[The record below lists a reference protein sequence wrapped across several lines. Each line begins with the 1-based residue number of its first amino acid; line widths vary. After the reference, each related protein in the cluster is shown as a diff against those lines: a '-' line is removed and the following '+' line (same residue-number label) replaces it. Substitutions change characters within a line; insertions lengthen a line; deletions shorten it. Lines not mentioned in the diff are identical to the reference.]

1 MKQRIVFDGPAAIA
15 AANLQKPDVVLLDL
29 SLPGMS
35 GIEVAA
41 ELRRDPERS
50 RCVLVAITGH
60 GKDSVPSPSPF
71 DGYFAKPLDF
81 VSLLAYLSE
90 ISGQAGT
97 VILDAGRRLR
107 RACPAS
113 RAAARGKRAS
123 ARHRSHGPGKDAW
136 CWHRC
141 RMGPM

>member
-1 MKQRIVFDGPAAIA
+1 MNATPLRILIVDDHADNARMLKVLLKKEGHEAGIVFDGPAAIA

-60 GKDSVPSPSPF
+60 GKDRLPSPSPF

-81 VSLLAYLSE
+81 VSLIAYLSE
-90 ISGQAGT
+90 I
-97 VILDAGRRLR
+97 
-107 RACPAS
+107 PARQEPPS
-113 RAAARGKRAS
+113 WTPAVA
-123 ARHRSHGPGKDAW
+123 
-136 CWHRC
+136 
-141 RMGPM
+141 

>member
-1 MKQRIVFDGPAAIA
+1 MNATPLRVLIVDDHADNARMLKVLLKKEGYEAGIVFDGPAAIA
-15 AANLQKPDVVLLDL
+15 AANLQKPDVVLLDIA
-29 SLPGMS
+29 LPGMS

-71 DGYFAKPLDF
+71 DGYFAKPLDI

-90 ISGQAGT
+90 I
-97 VILDAGRRLR
+97 
-107 RACPAS
+107 RARQQPPSWTPAV
-113 RAAARGKRAS
+113 A
-123 ARHRSHGPGKDAW
+123 
-136 CWHRC
+136 
-141 RMGPM
+141 

>member
-1 MKQRIVFDGPAAIA
+1 MNATPLRILIVDDHADNARMLKVLLKKEGHEAGIVFDGPAAIA

-50 RCVLVAITGH
+50 GCVLVAITGH

-90 ISGQAGT
+90 I
-97 VILDAGRRLR
+97 
-107 RACPAS
+107 RARQKPPSWTPAV
-113 RAAARGKRAS
+113 A
-123 ARHRSHGPGKDAW
+123 
-136 CWHRC
+136 
-141 RMGPM
+141 

>member
-1 MKQRIVFDGPAAIA
+1 MNATPLRILIVDDHADNARMLKVLLKKEGHEAGIVFDGPAAIA

-60 GKDSVPSPSPF
+60 GKDSLPSPSPF
-71 DGYFAKPLDF
+71 DRYFAKPLDF

-90 ISGQAGT
+90 IRA
-97 VILDAGRRLR
+97 RREPPSWT
-107 RACPAS
+107 PAV
-113 RAAARGKRAS
+113 A
-123 ARHRSHGPGKDAW
+123 
-136 CWHRC
+136 
-141 RMGPM
+141 